1 MAYISAS
8 DLKAYMGITSS
19 SDDTQ
24 LGLACTRA
32 QSVVEGYTNRV
43 FEWAGAATIKY
54 FTPINEKLGG
64 QLADDGRT
72 LYTFGFDILEVSSIT
87 NGDGNNIPTNAIVTL
102 PLNVTPGYAIRIKS
116 NTSYVWTF
124 TGSPDAAIAISAKWA
139 YTATPPAEVI
149 AATLRIASY
158 LYRQREGTPD
168 TDRAIMSADGVVLAA
183 PKIPTDATMMLQA
196 YRRRL

>member
-1 MAYISAS
+1 MAYITAS

-19 SDDTQ
+19 GDDAQ
-24 LGLACTRA
+24 LALACTRA
-32 QSVVEGYTNRV
+32 QSIVEGYTNRV
-43 FEWAGAATIKY
+43 FEWAGSAATKY

-72 LYTFGFDILEVSSIT
+72 LYTFGFDILELASIT
-87 NGDGNNIPTNAIVTL
+87 NGDGNTIPLIAIITL

-124 TGSPDAAIAISAKWA
+124 TGSPDAAVAVSAKWA
-139 YTATPPAEVI
+139 YSLTPPAEVI

-168 TDRAIMSADGVVLAA
+168 TDRAIMSADGVILAA
-183 PKIPTDATMMLQA
+183 PKIPTDATMILQA